1 MDKIELPLRSPR
13 ADIEKFC
20 GVIRREIV
28 PATPPLVE
36 LIIDDKIIRELS
48 EKYLGAEWVEPVDSG
63 TEEKYLDNIVNF
75 WHRFGYDYIRVSGG
89 LDFPGRKRVSESGR
103 SWTEEGKGII
113 TNREEF
119 DSYPWPRLED
129 ARTRHYEYVS
139 ERLPEGM
146 GLFVCPTSGFLE
158 TPLSALMGYEALSH
172 AVYDSPGLVKD
183 VVDRVGA
190 LIYGFYEK
198 LLGLDN
204 LYGFFQ
210 GDDMGFKTGTL
221 VAPDFLREYIF
232 PWHKKLARLAH
243 DNGLLYLLH
252 SCGNLEAVMDDLI
265 DDVGIDAKHSFEDSI
280 MPAADFKRKY
290 GDRVAVLGGVD
301 VNILASGTEDEVRA
315 YTRDILQKCMPG
327 GGYAL
332 GSGNSIADYIPA
344 ENYRAMLEEGLN
356 QGG

>member
-1 MDKIELPLRSPR
+1 MGQIKLPLRRPR
-13 ADIEKFC
+13 PDINNFC
-20 GVIRREIV
+20 RVIRRESA
-28 PATPPLVE
+28 PEKPPLAE
-36 LIIDDKIIRELS
+36 LIVDDAVIRELS
-48 EKYLGAEWVEPVDSG
+48 TSLLGAEWVEPSDSKS
-63 TEEKYLDNIVNF
+63 EEKYMDNVINF
-75 WHRFGYDYIRVSGG
+75 WHSFGYDYIRVSGG
-89 LDFPGRKRVSESGR
+89 IDFEHRGRVSSGR
-103 SWTEEGKGII
+103 SWTEEGKGVI

-119 DSYPWPRLED
+119 ESYPWPRLED
-129 ARTRHYEYVS
+129 ARLRHYEYAS
-139 ERLPEGM
+139 KKLPEGM

-158 TPLSALMGYEALSH
+158 IPLNTLMGYETLSY
-172 AVYDSPGLVKD
+172 AVYDDPELVRD
-183 VVDRVGA
+183 VVNRTGG

-221 VAPDFLREYIF
+221 FSPDFLREYIF

-280 MPAADFKRKY
+280 MPVSDFKQKY
-290 GDRVAVLGGVD
+290 GSRTAVLGGVD
-301 VNILASGTEDEVRA
+301 VNVLASGTEEQVREHA
-315 YTRDILQKCMPG
+315 RDVLSKCAPG

-332 GSGNSIADYIPA
+332 GSGNSIADYVPA
-344 ENYRAMLEEGLN
+344 GNYAAMLEEGLN
-356 QGG
+356 WGR